1 VKPASDVLAAFAR
14 ADGSA
19 TPAVLSMRFGA
30 GKVVYV
36 ATDETW
42 RWRYAL
48 GEVLQERFWL
58 PLLRHLGRA
67 SATRAGRAFELTVSP
82 REATPGRPVRV
93 SLELLDQ
100 ALIDSAPSRVSVR
113 VRSGGR
119 DAGTLELAPEPGEGS
134 VFAATWTAP
143 EAGRYDLEATGLGI
157 APGVSLRVRPDD
169 DELRTPDADHAM
181 LAALAEQ
188 TGGRILTVTDLS
200 RLPEI
205 APNRE
210 RRTEAPPDVATL
222 WDTLAALIAV
232 LSLVALEWV
241 GRRLIKLL

>member
-1 VKPASDVLAAFAR
+1 
-14 ADGSA
+14 
-19 TPAVLSMRFGA
+19 M
-30 GKVVYV
+30 
-36 ATDETW
+36 
-42 RWRYAL
+42 
-48 GEVLQERFWL
+48 
-58 PLLRHLGRA
+58 
-67 SATRAGRAFELTVSP
+67 
-82 REATPGRPVRV
+82 
-93 SLELLDQ
+93 
-100 ALIDSAPSRVSVR
+100 R

-188 TGGRILTVTDLS
+188 TGGRILTVADLS

-232 LSLVALEWV
+232 RSLVAVEWV